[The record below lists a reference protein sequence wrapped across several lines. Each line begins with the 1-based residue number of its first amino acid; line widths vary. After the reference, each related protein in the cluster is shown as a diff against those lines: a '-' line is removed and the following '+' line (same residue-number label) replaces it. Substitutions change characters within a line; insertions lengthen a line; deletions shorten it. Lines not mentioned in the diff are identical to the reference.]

1 MSVTKLNNGKWQARV
16 SYKDDDGNYKSV
28 THLEKRKTDA
38 VEWETKTKNALLEG
52 ADLSRS
58 TESLKHYFLD
68 WIRIYKTDGVSR
80 HTHELYMG
88 NWRHIS
94 AYFKDQPMS
103 AIKRPDYQKFL
114 NEFGRSHG
122 IATSHKLHQQ
132 VHTAIKDAV
141 ADGILKRDFA
151 YKAQRHWTL
160 S

>member
-80 HTHELYMG
+80 HTHELAIWATG
-88 NWRHIS
+88 VTSLHILR
-94 AYFKDQPMS
+94 
-103 AIKRPDYQKFL
+103 INL
-114 NEFGRSHG
+114 
-122 IATSHKLHQQ
+122 
-132 VHTAIKDAV
+132 
-141 ADGILKRDFA
+141 
-151 YKAQRHWTL
+151 
-160 S
+160 